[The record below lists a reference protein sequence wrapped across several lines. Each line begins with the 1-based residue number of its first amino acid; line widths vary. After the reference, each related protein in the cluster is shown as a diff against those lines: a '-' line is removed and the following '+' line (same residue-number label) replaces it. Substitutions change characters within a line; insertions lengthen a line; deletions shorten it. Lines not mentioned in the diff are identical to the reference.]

1 MIAAVVVAVV
11 VAVAIVAVAV
21 LAGGDDDGAGAG
33 ETTTRDLTPREA
45 VADRACRARF
55 SVGFSRAF
63 ADDACPFYVP
73 HALAG
78 ATNDEIIAMPQFRIE
93 ICVEAGR
100 IRYESGEV
108 ATRLDYEAW
117 LDTVRVDCR
126 REIRGS

>member
-1 MIAAVVVAVV
+1 MIAAAS
-11 VAVAIVAVAV
+11 VAVAIAVTIVAVA
-21 LAGGDDDGAGAG
+21 LARRDGGGGG
-33 ETTTRDLTPREA
+33 QTTASELSPREA

-108 ATRLDYEAW
+108 ATRLAYEAW
-117 LDTVRVDCR
+117 LETVRVDCR

>member
-1 MIAAVVVAVV
+1 MIAAASVAVAI
-11 VAVAIVAVAV
+11 AVAIVAVAV
-21 LAGGDDDGAGAG
+21 LARGDDGGG
-33 ETTTRDLTPREA
+33 GQTTASELSPREA

-108 ATRLDYEAW
+108 ATRLAYEAW